1 MVSYSVFCLPFIVLL
16 FVQLGLSQNECTESK
31 CGRGGPIVQFP
42 FKIKDSKLDHW
53 GYPGCDLSCTDEHE
67 TVLEQ
72 PAVPVKF
79 YVKSIDYK
87 YHVLEVYEPNNC
99 FLRHLLGLNFSFSP
113 FEFHPKL
120 LNNYSIF
127 DCSSSEGNTD
137 YKEYCC
143 HIIDNC
149 FQLCAVLSHYD
160 VSSFESPSCT
170 KMGDISL
177 ISASWKLWP
186 NRLFLSWT
194 NPNCSICEAEG
205 KNCKLKSNGTEGE
218 IECFRVPKPIR
229 GNSFAIELHK
239 KIQGTVG
246 YIAPEVFSRNF
257 GKVSY
262 KSDVYSFVILLL
274 EMVGGKKN
282 VEVKLEN
289 DTQIYYPEWI
299 YNLLEGGEDL
309 RIHIEEEK
317 DSEIAKTLAIVGL
330 WFIQWL
336 PVDRPS
342 MKIVVQMLEGDENK
356 LSMPPNPFASTGPMI
371 TTASI
376 SPRCGDQG
384 LEVIQEVE

>member
-87 YHVLEVYEPNNC
+87 YHVLEV
-99 FLRHLLGLNFSFSP
+99 
-113 FEFHPKL
+113 
-120 LNNYSIF
+120 
-127 DCSSSEGNTD
+127 
-137 YKEYCC
+137 
-143 HIIDNC
+143 
-149 FQLCAVLSHYD
+149 
-160 VSSFESPSCT
+160 PSCT